1 MSMWAA
7 LTVIDSIFQISQCP
21 EKFSIEKFVER
32 KEASKQKFDS
42 SKTIG
47 NNQKIVK

>member
-1 MSMWAA
+1 MWTA
-7 LTVIDSIFQISQCP
+7 LTVTDSIFQISQCL
-21 EKFSIEKFVER
+21 EKFNFEKIEK
-32 KEASKQKFDS
+32 DS